1 MKEVQDH
8 FFRLAKEE
16 GYRARS
22 AYKLTEIDDRFKLMR
37 AGSRVLDLGCGDGTL
52 LAHLIKAR
60 LVATGAGFDRTNTL
74 IEQALCTVMREYR
87 GADHDDAISQ
97 AAALDARVA

>member
-1 MKEVQDH
+1 MAD
-8 FFRLAKEE
+8 
-16 GYRARS
+16 
-22 AYKLTEIDDRFKLMR
+22 IMR
-37 AGSRVLDLGCGDGTL
+37 KPTSTTDIL